1 MTNLIIPPV
10 LFMPGSLPGTEKN
23 ASPVGIGFAVV
34 PRPGGG
40 VTVTQSQIPIPTAM
54 TTTSTTESYGAS
66 DVANLPLLVPF
77 ASKRPSES
85 IVIRAIINEQHANDA
100 LATAIRREETLR
112 TELQRVKSSGD
123 QQQENVDLCGTRRNV
138 PSSSVGNGGG
148 GTTVVPRKNPKSK
161 QAAGKNA
168 ATAAR
173 VREIESHIDAMT
185 HAIAQCQTRL
195 GDSANW
201 TRAMLQSE
209 YSKRA
214 VLLESDSSSYAE
226 LEEAF
231 NFLSAR
237 VTSSSTGQSG
247 TETYFHEQR
256 LAYVSEMLPV
266 MKRVGERD
274 SRDSLSAF
282 PYVRKFQSETSLM
295 DAMIDEMHQL
305 GITQGLRSRL
315 EKRLGSDPAKFK
327 VLKHAEEMLDRR
339 ELETGE
345 LVRKHYRRR
354 SVKLHPD
361 RNGEVSHPPPPP
373 KFPSPL
379 FVSFSTYAMIVFL
392 TIARSNYND
401 YRSTC
406 DRCSRN
412 SRTRET
418 SSPTG
423 NSVGVT

>member
-1 MTNLIIPPV
+1 MS
-10 LFMPGSLPGTEKN
+10 GSLPGTEN
-23 ASPVGIGFAVV
+23 NTSPIGFAVV
-34 PRPGGG
+34 PRGGG
-40 VTVTQSQIPIPTAM
+40 GATQSQ
-54 TTTSTTESYGAS
+54 TTTTTATTTSYGAS

-100 LATAIRREETLR
+100 LANAIRREETLR

-123 QQQENVDLCGTRRNV
+123 QQENVDLCGSRRNV
-138 PSSSVGNGGG
+138 PSSSSGGG
-148 GTTVVPRKNPKSK
+148 GGAMVVARKNPRSK
-161 QAAGKNA
+161 QAAGKNP
-168 ATAAR
+168 ATAPR
-173 VREIESHIDAMT
+173 VREIESHIDAAT

-195 GDSANW
+195 SDSANW

-214 VLLESDSSSYAE
+214 VLLESDLASYAE
-226 LEEAF
+226 LQEAF

-247 TETYFHEQR
+247 PELYFHEQR

-274 SRDSLSAF
+274 TRESLSAF
-282 PYVRKFQSETSLM
+282 PYIRKFQSDPSM
-295 DAMIDEMHQL
+295 IDSMIDEIHQM

-315 EKRLGSDPAKFK
+315 ERRMGSDPAKFK

-361 RNGEVSHPPPPP
+361 RNGEVSPPPL
-373 KFPSPL
+373 FPSVRFIQRL
-379 FVSFSTYAMIVFL
+379 VDDRFL
-392 TIARSNYND
+392 TISRSNDDY

-406 DRCSRN
+406 DRYSR
-412 SRTRET
+412 SSQTRAT
-418 SSPTG
+418 SSPT
-423 NSVGVT
+423 